1 MNDLKVK
8 SPGLDPAGTPL
19 AGKAPQTTA
28 GGATGGGPA
37 APFQDTLKQ
46 AERARID
53 GELKEI
59 LSTIRTLGE
68 RFVRA
73 PDEGKLNTY
82 KDGIRQ
88 YLQRISKEL
97 FSLRQEP
104 GSTKDGQQKLYQMVE
119 TVNHEL
125 DSLTRETLQKDR
137 ALGLLASLDE
147 IRGLV
152 LDLIT

>member
-8 SPGLDPAGTPL
+8 TPGLDPAGTPV
-19 AGKAPQTTA
+19 AGKAPQTA
-28 GGATGGGPA
+28 VGGATSGPA

-46 AERARID
+46 AERARLD

-73 PDEGKLNTY
+73 PDENKLNSY

-104 GSTKDGQQKLYQMVE
+104 GSTKDGQQKIYQMVE
-119 TVNHEL
+119 TVNHDL

-137 ALGLLASLDE
+137 ALSLLASLDE